1 MLEEYDI
8 LDPYNLRKLSHTE
21 FYLMLLNIAECCE
34 THHFFKDNWQ
44 TFVPGPADFRAYAAK
59 SKELSVGA
67 DRGDREM
74 KAQRDESR
82 EVAQM
87 KVEVAVKY
95 MTIRAVEQNSPTL
108 LHGTGIPLK
117 ETKHPRTSTKAL
129 FETSLPIVLSVGY
142 RKNAIGFDSGVA
154 ILKGKHVRRGG
165 PYLLQIC
172 KGEPVSE
179 ESWYSPGGHY
189 KSCNEIVLTGLEPAN
204 RYYFRIRT
212 DGPEGPGPW
221 SQVVSLIIL

>member
-1 MLEEYDI
+1 MVEDYEILE
-8 LDPYNLRKLSHTE
+8 PNMRKLTHTD
-21 FYLMLLNIAECCE
+21 FYLMLLNVADCCE

-44 TFVPGPADFRAYAAK
+44 MFVPGPAQFRAHAAK
-59 SKELSVGA
+59 SKELNVGA
-67 DRGDREM
+67 ERGDREM
-74 KAQRDESR
+74 KAQRDEHR
-82 EVAQM
+82 ELAQLDID
-87 KVEVAVKY
+87 VAVKY
-95 MTIRAVEQNSPTL
+95 MVIRAVEQRDPTL

-117 ETKHPRTSTKAL
+117 EIKRPRISAKAL
-129 FETSLPIVLSVGY
+129 LEYSLPIALTVGY
-142 RKNAIGFDSGVA
+142 RKNPVGFDSGVA
-154 ILKGKHVRRGG
+154 VLKGKHVRRGG

-189 KSCNEIVLTGLEPAN
+189 KSCREIVLTNLEPAN
-204 RYYFRIRT
+204 KYCFRIRT